1 MPTPDVIEA
10 RVTGALEF
18 SVRFA
23 DGLAGRVVLRPSHLF
38 GVFERLRDPDFFA
51 RLAVTEGF
59 VSWPDEIDLA
69 PDAMYEAIR
78 RDGAWVL
85 E

>member
-1 MPTPDVIEA
+1 MSTPDVVEA

-23 DGLAGRVVLRPSHLF
+23 DGVTGRVELRPSHLY
-38 GVFERLRDPDFFA
+38 GVFERLRDPEFFS
-51 RLAVTEGF
+51 RLAVAEGF
-59 VSWPDEIDLA
+59 VSWPGEIDLA

-78 RDGAWVL
+78 RDGTWVL
-85 E
+85 D

>member
-1 MPTPDVIEA
+1 MPYPDVVDA

-23 DGLAGRVVLRPSHLF
+23 DGVEGRVRLCRSHLF
-38 GVFERLRDPDFFA
+38 GVFERLKDPEVFN

-85 E
+85 K

>member
-1 MPTPDVIEA
+1 MAYPDVVEA
-10 RVTGALEF
+10 RVVGDLAF

-23 DGLAGRVVLRPSHLF
+23 DGVEGRVLLRPSHLY
-38 GVFERLRDPDFFA
+38 GVFERLRDPLFFN

-59 VSWPDEIDLA
+59 VSWPDDIDLA

-78 RDGAWVL
+78 RDGTWVL
-85 E
+85 K